1 MGVIMEGRLDETRWL
16 SYGELARAKAISKR
30 AAIRLANRQGWQH
43 RPDHRGPVRVA
54 VPASALGGQPGR
66 RGAAAPAPARESAE
80 AAPGRTGPADA
91 RLRELTAELQTMRAQ
106 MTDLRLGKA
115 SARARAEAAE
125 AEAARLRA
133 VLEAGLLGRLRWL
146 FSRSLRV

>member
-1 MGVIMEGRLDETRWL
+1 
-16 SYGELARAKAISKR
+16 
-30 AAIRLANRQGWQH
+30 
-43 RPDHRGPVRVA
+43 
-54 VPASALGGQPGR
+54 
-66 RGAAAPAPARESAE
+66 
-80 AAPGRTGPADA
+80 
-91 RLRELTAELQTMRAQ
+91 MRAQ

-146 FSRSLRV
+146 FSRSLRRVGACLPAP